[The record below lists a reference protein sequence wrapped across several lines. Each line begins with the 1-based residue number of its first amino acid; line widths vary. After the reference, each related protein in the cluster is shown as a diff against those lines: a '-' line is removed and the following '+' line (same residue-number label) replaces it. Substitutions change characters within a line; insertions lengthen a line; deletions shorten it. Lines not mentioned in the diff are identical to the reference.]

1 MLLDG
6 GQRVKKRISAI
17 VVALTA
23 LVSLSMV
30 GCSSAENTIDNIRR
44 TLGVTPGT
52 FFNYGAD
59 GQVVFQAHCASMD
72 FAPDD
77 AYAVKHTDKDGKTI
91 IDVPSSVVKVTCGNS
106 QFSTVGFTSVYMTD
120 TAASMLFANSQQ
132 FANMKVENNDRAVP
146 LINFMWRSVKN
157 KFVGTARVVQVCDQ
171 NNNPI
176 MAFAGD
182 EVNSFASD
190 VVKSTMFQI
199 KNHVTGVKGYVWIS
213 RGSYTAVDTALMG

>member
-1 MLLDG
+1 MKKSFAALAGLMMIGLL
-6 GQRVKKRISAI
+6 
-17 VVALTA
+17 ALT
-23 LVSLSMV
+23 
-30 GCSSAENTIDNIRR
+30 GCSSAENGIDNIKR

-52 FFNYGAD
+52 FYNYGAD
-59 GQVVFQAHCASMD
+59 GQVVFEAHCASMD

-77 AYAVKHTDKDGKTI
+77 AYAVKHVDKNGDTV

-120 TAASMLFANSQQ
+120 SARSMLFANSQQ
-132 FANMKVENNDRAVP
+132 FANMKIQNNDRAIP
-146 LINFMWRSVKN
+146 LINFMWRSIKN

-199 KNHVTGVKGYVWIS
+199 KNHQTGIKGYVWIS

>member
-1 MLLDG
+1 M
-6 GQRVKKRISAI
+6 KKRISAVVLL
-17 VVALTA
+17 VVAA
-23 LVSLSMV
+23 ISMAA
-30 GCSSAENTIDNIRR
+30 CSSTENNIDNIRR
-44 TLGVTPGT
+44 TLGVTPGI
-52 FFNYGAD
+52 FYNYGAD
-59 GQVVFQAHCASMD
+59 GQVVFEAHCASMD

-77 AYAVKHTDKDGKTI
+77 AYAVKHTDKNGNVV

-120 TAASMLFANSQQ
+120 SADSMLFANSQQ
-132 FANMKVENNDRAVP
+132 FANMKVQNNDRAIP
-146 LINFMWRSVKN
+146 LINFMWRSIKN

-199 KNHVTGVKGYVWIS
+199 KNHQTGIKGYVWIS

>member
-1 MLLDG
+1 MDYPMEG
-6 GQRVKKRISAI
+6 EVKKSFAALAGLMMIGLL
-17 VVALTA
+17 ALT
-23 LVSLSMV
+23 
-30 GCSSAENTIDNIRR
+30 GCSSAENGIDNIKR

-52 FFNYGAD
+52 FYNYGAD
-59 GQVVFQAHCASMD
+59 GQVVFEAHCASMD

-77 AYAVKHTDKDGKTI
+77 AYAVKHVDKNGDTV

-120 TAASMLFANSQQ
+120 SARSMLFANSQQ
-132 FANMKVENNDRAVP
+132 FANMKIQNNDRAIP
-146 LINFMWRSVKN
+146 LINFMWRSIKN

-199 KNHVTGVKGYVWIS
+199 KNHQTGIKGYVWIS

>member
-1 MLLDG
+1 MNKRKSVGFGALLA
-6 GQRVKKRISAI
+6 VL
-17 VVALTA
+17 ALS
-23 LVSLSMV
+23 VSFLAS

-52 FFNYGAD
+52 FYNFGAD

-106 QFSTVGFTSVYMTD
+106 QFSTVGFTSVYVTD
-120 TAASMLFANSQQ
+120 SAQSMLFANSQQ
-132 FANMKVENNDRAVP
+132 FANMKIQNNDRAVP

-176 MAFAGD
+176 MAFSGD

-199 KNHVTGVKGYVWIS
+199 KDHATKVMGYVWIS
-213 RGSYTAVDTALMG
+213 RGSYTAVDTALME

>member
-1 MLLDG
+1 MDPMEG
-6 GQRVKKRISAI
+6 EVKKRISAVVLL
-17 VVALTA
+17 VVAA
-23 LVSLSMV
+23 ISMAA
-30 GCSSAENTIDNIRR
+30 CSSTENNIDNIRR
-44 TLGVTPGT
+44 TLGVTPGI
-52 FFNYGAD
+52 FYNYGAD
-59 GQVVFQAHCASMD
+59 GQVVFEAHCASMD

-77 AYAVKHTDKDGKTI
+77 AYAVKHTDKNGNVV

-120 TAASMLFANSQQ
+120 SADSMLFANSQQ
-132 FANMKVENNDRAVP
+132 FANMKVQNNDRAIP
-146 LINFMWRSVKN
+146 LINFMWRSIKN

-199 KNHVTGVKGYVWIS
+199 KNHQTGIKGYVWIS